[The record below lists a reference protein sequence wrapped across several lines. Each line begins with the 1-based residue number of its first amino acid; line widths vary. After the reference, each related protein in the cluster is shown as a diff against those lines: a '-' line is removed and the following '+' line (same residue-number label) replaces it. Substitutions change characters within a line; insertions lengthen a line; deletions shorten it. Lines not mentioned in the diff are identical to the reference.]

1 MDVLDQH
8 LADNTYICGDDYT
21 IADMA
26 IWAWYGQLV
35 LGMVYDA
42 AEFLQAQSYANLQ
55 RWAQL
60 IQQRPAVQRALKLK
74 LQPIA

>member
-1 MDVLDQH
+1 
-8 LADNTYICGDDYT
+8 
-21 IADMA
+21 MA